1 VIPHVLVPGLASALQ
16 ATTARRALV
25 LNLVAEPGET
35 AGFSVERHLH
45 VLAQH
50 APGFTVNDIIIDAE
64 RVPSELERDQ
74 LRRAATLL
82 QAEVH
87 FADVAR
93 PGTPLHDPGKLAAA
107 LEGVRG
113 GHKSPGAPSD
123 RTTAQLRVDG
133 ESPQAGVSGSA
144 ASGPRGDDAWR

>member
-1 VIPHVLVPGLASALQ
+1 VLVPDLAAALR

-50 APGFTVNDIIIDAE
+50 APGFTVHDIIIDAE
-64 RVPSELERDQ
+64 RVPAEREREQ

-107 LEGVRG
+107 LDGVRA
-113 GHKSPGAPSD
+113 GHAGPGAPPE
-123 RTTAQLRVDG
+123 TATAEIRVDD
-133 ESPQAGVSGSA
+133 ESPPNGVNGPAGSR
-144 ASGPRGDDAWR
+144 PRGDDAWR